1 MSEVAPASPI
11 REAASTRGEAND
23 LREMNMDHFL
33 QLLISEL
40 QNQDPLDPMDNA
52 AIVEQIGQ
60 IREISATDKLTDTLD
75 AVLTGQNMATAA
87 SLIGKRIHALSDSA
101 DDVEGI
107 VDRVSLES
115 PEDGQSARSLRVHV
129 GDHKIRLENIR
140 EIVTET
146 TE

>member
-1 MSEVAPASPI
+1 MAEVSPTSLI
-11 REAASTRGEAND
+11 RETPSTRGEAND

-60 IREISATDKLTDTLD
+60 IRAISATDKLTDTLD
-75 AVLTGQNMATAA
+75 AVLTGQNMSTAA

-101 DDVEGI
+101 EDIEGE
-107 VDRVSLES
+107 VDRVSLENG
-115 PEDGQSARSLRVHV
+115 EDGQVGRTLRVHI
-129 GDHKIRLENIR
+129 GDQKVQLQNIR
-140 EIVTET
+140 EIVTDT